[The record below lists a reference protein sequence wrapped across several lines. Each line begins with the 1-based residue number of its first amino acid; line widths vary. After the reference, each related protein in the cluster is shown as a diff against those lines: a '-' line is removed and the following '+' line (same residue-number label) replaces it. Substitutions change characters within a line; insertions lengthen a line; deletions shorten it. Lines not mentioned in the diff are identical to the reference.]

1 MDPEPPLI
9 GVDHLQRT
17 QETRI
22 SIEQLARSLTKSIS
36 HSRVNPCVER
46 PLLIISG
53 RVPWPWARNHVHDWA
68 LIDRAATP
76 LAQHRGLEKF
86 RQQKFGFE
94 CQQLPVLSSVSQ
106 FRRGLPTHHTTV
118 STDSSAPLGQHNY

>member
-36 HSRVNPCVER
+36 HSRLDQCVER

-53 RVPWPWARNHVHDWA
+53 RVSRAYHACWAE
-68 LIDRAATP
+68 IDRAP
-76 LAQHRGLEKF
+76 LGTDIKGAQHNGE
-86 RQQKFGFE
+86 
-94 CQQLPVLSSVSQ
+94 VLKRLV
-106 FRRGLPTHHTTV
+106 
-118 STDSSAPLGQHNY
+118 